1 RRHRYC
7 VAHTLTGRYVLGG
20 NMEQIN
26 RVERYLQR
34 IRNVYS
40 GENHILWGDRKSV
53 EDDILSFFIHCH
65 HLHEWVANLNVVGIS
80 HKDLKQF
87 IESHESLKICADLAN
102 RSKHCRLTKK
112 QWSQLKP
119 HLSGTQYQSNGNAD
133 FPGISGKFSI
143 VTQNE
148 IIDVLE
154 LAESCWE
161 HWSSYLDDRQ
171 KLART

>member
-1 RRHRYC
+1 M
-7 VAHTLTGRYVLGG
+7 LGE

-40 GENHILWGDRKSV
+40 GENHILWDDRKSV

-102 RSKHCRLTKK
+102 RSKHCKLTRK
-112 QWSQLKP
+112 QWSQVKP

-133 FPGISGKFSI
+133 FPGISGKFSV

-148 IIDVLE
+148 VIDVLE
-154 LAESCWE
+154 LAESCWK
-161 HWSSYLDDRQ
+161 HWSIYLNNLQ